1 MRLGVD
7 NKNKIKSKSKSKNLS
22 YEQACEDVWNNRM
35 NPF

>member
-7 NKNKIKSKSKSKNLS
+7 NKNKSKSKNLS
-22 YEQACEDVWNNRM
+22 YEQVCEDVWNNRM